1 MTAILFLVQALTVS
15 SQVDSVIVYPHQVL
29 VVRNA
34 SVTVSGPG
42 ELAFPNLPGALDD
55 NSVRIKAPG
64 IRVGEVQVRRGY
76 LAEPTSEVKRLL
88 ARLQELEDQFKGLDD
103 EGAVLKA
110 KEEFLNSVKL
120 GAPEIISKEL
130 QQGKVAA
137 ESWRGALAFVGD
149 ELVKVKARQVKLA
162 REKEKMQKQVEA
174 ARREYNDARA
184 AIENRKE
191 VRFNFS
197 ADAGAYELRLA
208 YVIAN
213 AANWAP
219 YYELRANPSG
229 SKVEVSYFAKLAQ
242 RTGEDWENVRVV
254 LSTTTPVLG
263 VTPPEPNPWY
273 LSLFEAMRDGYKK
286 RMVMPAPGGP
296 MSERVSSAGGI
307 GAGVPEEIQPVETGL
322 SLQYAIPGRVS
333 LRSGEQVKKLGLKHV
348 ALPAEFEY
356 YTLPRSGQQAYLTG
370 KLANTSDFVF
380 LAGDGNTYV
389 GDEYTGSTWLPNIA
403 PQESALLSFGIDERV
418 KVKRE
423 LVRSFKSKG
432 GLFSRTEKQSF
443 VYRTTVDNYTSKPVT
458 IKVVEQVPVSK
469 QGEIKVT
476 VTKVEPKFLE
486 EDKDKGTY
494 TWKPTLEPKGKLAS
508 AADVGRFT
516 IDYEFTV
523 EYPAG
528 RRVQGLF

>member
-1 MTAILFLVQALTVS
+1 MFVILLVLQAMTAS
-15 SQVDSVIVYPHQVL
+15 SQVDSVVVYPHQVL
-29 VVRNA
+29 VVRTA

-42 ELAFPNLPGALDD
+42 ELAFAGLPGALDD

-76 LAEPTSEVKRLL
+76 LAEPTPEVKRLL
-88 ARLQELEDQFKGLDD
+88 ARVQELEDQSKGLED

-120 GAPEIISKEL
+120 GAPEIIAKDL
-130 QQGKVAA
+130 QQGKVAT

-149 ELVKVKARQVKLA
+149 ELMKVKARQVKLG
-162 REKEKMQKQVEA
+162 REKEEIQKLVQA
-174 ARREYNDARA
+174 ARQEYNDAKA

-191 VRFNFS
+191 VGFNFS
-197 ADAGAYELRLA
+197 ADAGTYQVELT

-213 AANWAP
+213 AADWSP
-219 YYELRANPSG
+219 YYELRANPSE
-229 SKVEVSYFAKLAQ
+229 SKVNVAYFAKLVQ

-263 VTPPEPNPWY
+263 VTPPEPYPWY
-273 LSLFEAMRDGYKK
+273 LSLLEPERAAYK
-286 RMVMPAPGGP
+286 RMMPMAAPGAA
-296 MSERVSSAGGI
+296 MDMAKAGGVM
-307 GAGVPEEIQPVETGL
+307 AEEQASAQPVETGI
-322 SLQYAIPGRVS
+322 SLQYVIPGRVS
-333 LRSGEQVKKLGLKHV
+333 LKSGEQAKKLGLKQI

-356 YTLPRSGQQAYLTG
+356 YSVPRSGQQAYLTG
-370 KLANTSDFVF
+370 NLANTSDFVF

-389 GDEYTGSTWLPNIA
+389 GDEYTGSTWLPNVA
-403 PQESALLSFGIDERV
+403 SQESTLLSFGIDERV

-423 LVRSFKSKG
+423 LVKSFKSKG
-432 GLFSRTEKQSF
+432 GLLSKTEKQSF
-443 VYRTTVDNYTSKPVT
+443 AYRTTVENYTQKPIT
-458 IKVVEQVPVSK
+458 IKVVEQVPVSQ

-494 TWKPTLEPKGKLAS
+494 TWKPTIETRGKF
-508 AADVGRFT
+508 V

>member
-1 MTAILFLVQALTVS
+1 MFLMLLLVQALAVN

-29 VVRNA
+29 VVRTG
-34 SVTVSGPG
+34 SVTVTGSG
-42 ELAFPNLPGALDD
+42 ELLFPGLPGALDD

-76 LAEPTSEVKRLL
+76 LAEPTPEVKRLL
-88 ARLQELEDQFKGLDD
+88 ARVQELEDQTKGLDD
-103 EGAVLKA
+103 EAVVLKA
-110 KEEFLNSVKL
+110 KEDFLNSVKL

-130 QQGKVAA
+130 QQGKVAP

-149 ELVKVKARQVKLA
+149 ELMKVKARQVKLG
-162 REKEKMQKQVEA
+162 REKEEMQKQLDA
-174 ARREYNDARA
+174 ARQEYNDAKA

-191 VRFNFS
+191 VGFNFS
-197 ADAGAYELRLA
+197 ADAGSYEVELT
-208 YVIAN
+208 YVIPN
-213 AANWAP
+213 AADWSP
-219 YYELRANPSG
+219 YYELRANPAD
-229 SKVEVSYFAKLAQ
+229 SKVNVAYFAKLVQ
-242 RTGEDWENVRVV
+242 RTGEDWENVKVV

-263 VTPPEPNPWY
+263 VTPPEPYPWY
-273 LSLFEAMRDGYKK
+273 LSLLELERAYRKA
-286 RMVMPAPGGP
+286 VMPAPGAA
-296 MSERVSSAGGI
+296 ERAGRFDE
-307 GAGVPEEIQPVETGL
+307 GAMLVDSQEQIQPVETGI
-322 SLQYAIPGRVS
+322 SLQYVIPGRVS
-333 LRSGEQVKKLGLKHV
+333 LKSGEQAKRLGLKQI

-403 PQESALLSFGIDERV
+403 PQESTLLSFGIDERV

-423 LVRSFKSKG
+423 LVKSFKSKG
-432 GLFSRTEKQSF
+432 GLFSKTEKQSF
-443 VYRTTVDNYTSKPVT
+443 VYRTTVENYVSKPVV
-458 IKVVEQVPVSK
+458 IKVVEQVPVSQ

-494 TWKPTLEPKGKLAS
+494 TWKPTIETRGK
-508 AADVGRFT
+508 FI
-516 IDYEFTV
+516 IDYEFMV

>member
-1 MTAILFLVQALTVS
+1 MFVILLVLRALAAS
-15 SQVDSVIVYPHQVL
+15 SQVDSVVVYPHQVL
-29 VVRNA
+29 VVREAN
-34 SVTVSGPG
+34 VTVTGSG
-42 ELAFPNLPGALDD
+42 EMAFPGLPGALDD

-76 LAEPTSEVKRLL
+76 LAEPTPEVKRLL
-88 ARLQELEDQFKGLDD
+88 VRMQELEDQFKGLED

-130 QQGKVAA
+130 QQGKVAT

-149 ELVKVKARQVKLA
+149 ELMKVKARQVKLV
-162 REKEKMQKQVEA
+162 REREAMQKQVEA
-174 ARREYNDARA
+174 ARREYTDAKA
-184 AIENRKE
+184 AVENRKE
-191 VRFNFS
+191 VRFNFA
-197 ADAGAYELRLA
+197 ADAGTYELRLS

-213 AANWAP
+213 AASWGP
-219 YYELRANPSG
+219 YYELRANPG
-229 SKVEVSYFAKLAQ
+229 ESKVDVSYFAKLTQ
-242 RTGEDWENVRVV
+242 RSGEDWENVKVV

-263 VTPPEPNPWY
+263 VTAPEPRPWF
-273 LSLFEAMRDGYKK
+273 LSLLEPERPAHKKLEA
-286 RMVMPAPGGP
+286 MPAPGGRFDDVSREGVA
-296 MSERVSSAGGI
+296 SERV
-307 GAGVPEEIQPVETGL
+307 EEIQPVETGI

-333 LRSGEQVKKLGLKHV
+333 LKSGEQAKKLGLKQV
-348 ALPAEFEY
+348 NLPAEFEY

-370 KLANTSDFVF
+370 NLVNSSDFVF

-403 PQESALLSFGIDERV
+403 PQESTLLSFGIDERV

-432 GLFSRTEKQSF
+432 GLFSKTERQSF
-443 VYRTTVDNYTSKPVT
+443 VYRTTVENYSPKPVA
-458 IKVVEQVPVSK
+458 IKVVEQVPVSQ

-476 VTKVEPKFLE
+476 VTKVEPEFLE
-486 EDKDKGTY
+486 HDKDEGTY

-516 IDYEFTV
+516 IDFEFTV

-528 RRVQGLF
+528 RQVQGLF

>member
-1 MTAILFLVQALTVS
+1 MFIVLLLLQAMTAS
-15 SQVDSVIVYPHQVL
+15 SQVDSVVVYPHQVL
-29 VVRNA
+29 VVRTS
-34 SVTVSGPG
+34 SVAVAGPG
-42 ELAFPNLPGALDD
+42 ELVFPGLPGALDD

-76 LAEPTSEVKRLL
+76 LAEPTPEVKRLQV
-88 ARLQELEDQFKGLDD
+88 RMQELEDQFKGLDD

-120 GAPEIISKEL
+120 GAPEIISKDL
-130 QQGKVAA
+130 QQGKVAT

-149 ELVKVKARQVKLA
+149 ELMKVKARQVKLG
-162 REKEKMQKQVEA
+162 REKEEMQKQLAA
-174 ARREYNDARA
+174 ARQEYNDAKA

-191 VRFNFS
+191 VGFNFS
-197 ADAGAYELRLA
+197 ADAGTYQVELT
-208 YVIAN
+208 YVIPN
-213 AANWAP
+213 AADWSP
-219 YYELRANPSG
+219 YYELRANPG
-229 SKVEVSYFAKLAQ
+229 ESKVGVAYFAKLVQ
-242 RTGEDWENVRVV
+242 RTGEDWEDVRVV

-273 LSLFEAMRDGYKK
+273 LALLELERPAYK
-286 RMVMPAPGGP
+286 RMEAMPAPGAAA
-296 MSERVSSAGGI
+296 RGGRFDDV
-307 GAGVPEEIQPVETGL
+307 AMLVDKQEEVQPVETGI
-322 SLQYAIPGRVS
+322 SLQYVIPGRVS
-333 LRSGEQVKKLGLKHV
+333 LKSGEQAKKLGLKQL

-370 KLANTSDFVF
+370 NLVNSSDFVF
-380 LAGDGNTYV
+380 LAGDANTYV
-389 GDEYTGSTWLPNIA
+389 GDEYTGSTWLPNVA
-403 PQESALLSFGIDERV
+403 SQESTLLSFGVDERV

-423 LVRSFKSKG
+423 LVKSFKSKG
-432 GLFSRTEKQSF
+432 GLLSKTEKQSF
-443 VYRTTVDNYTSKPVT
+443 VYRTTVENYTQKPVV

-494 TWKPTLEPKGKLAS
+494 TWKPAIEVKGKFA
-508 AADVGRFT
+508 

-528 RRVQGLF
+528 RQVQGLF

>member
-1 MTAILFLVQALTVS
+1 MTAVLFFIVQALTVS
-15 SQVDSVIVYPHQVL
+15 SQVDSVVVYPHQVL
-29 VVRNA
+29 VVRDA

-42 ELAFPNLPGALDD
+42 ELVFSDLPGALDD
-55 NSVRIKAPG
+55 NSVRINAPG
-64 IRVGEVQVRRGY
+64 IHVGEVQVRRGY
-76 LAEPTSEVKRLL
+76 LAEPTPEVKRLL
-88 ARLQELEDQFKGLDD
+88 ARAQDLEDQFKGLVD
-103 EGAVLKA
+103 EDTVLKA

-149 ELVKVKARQVKLA
+149 ELMKVKAREVKLS
-162 REKEKMQKQVEA
+162 REKEEMQKQVEA
-174 ARREYNDARA
+174 ARQEYNDAKA
-184 AIENRKE
+184 TVENRKE
-191 VRFNFS
+191 VSFNFS
-197 ADAGAYELRLA
+197 ADAGTYDLRLS

-213 AANWAP
+213 AAAWAP
-219 YYELRANPSG
+219 YYELRANPG
-229 SKVEVSYFAKLAQ
+229 ESKVDVSYFAKLTQ
-242 RTGEDWENVRVV
+242 RTGEDWDNVRIV

-273 LSLFEAMRDGYKK
+273 LSLLEAERAAYKS
-286 RMVMPAPGGP
+286 RMVMPAPGAADMG
-296 MSERVSSAGGI
+296 RLQGGVM
-307 GAGVPEEIQPVETGL
+307 AEKAEEIQPVETGI
-322 SLQYAIPGRVS
+322 SLQYVIPGRVS
-333 LRSGEQVKKLGLKHV
+333 LKSGEQAKKLELKEIV
-348 ALPAEFEY
+348 LPAEFEY

-370 KLANTSDFVF
+370 TLANSSDFVF
-380 LAGDGNTYV
+380 LAGDGSTYV

-403 PQESALLSFGIDERV
+403 SQESTLVSFGIDERV

-423 LVRSFKSKG
+423 LVSSFKSKG
-432 GLFSRTEKQSF
+432 GLFSKTEKQNF
-443 VYRTTVDNYTSKPVT
+443 VYRTTVDNYSPKPVT
-458 IKVVEQVPVSK
+458 IKVVEQVPVSQ

-494 TWKPTLEPKGKLAS
+494 IWKPTIEMKGK
-508 AADVGRFT
+508 FT

-528 RRVQGLF
+528 RQVQGLF

>member
-1 MTAILFLVQALTVS
+1 MSIVLLLLQAMTVS
-15 SQVDSVIVYPHQVL
+15 SQVDSVVVYPRQVL
-29 VVRNA
+29 VVRTA

-42 ELAFPNLPGALDD
+42 ARSYDASGMLVFPGLPGALND

-76 LAEPTSEVKRLL
+76 LAEPTPEVKRLL
-88 ARLQELEDQFKGLDD
+88 ARMQDVEDQLKGLDD

-130 QQGKVAA
+130 QQGKVAT
-137 ESWRGALAFVGD
+137 ESWRGALTFVGD
-149 ELVKVKARQVKLA
+149 ELMKVKTRQVKLA
-162 REKEKMQKQVEA
+162 REKEEMQKRVQA
-174 ARREYNDARA
+174 ARQEYNDAKA

-191 VRFNFS
+191 VGFNFS
-197 ADAGAYELRLA
+197 AEAGTYQVELT
-208 YVIAN
+208 YMIAN
-213 AANWAP
+213 AANWVP
-219 YYELRANPSG
+219 YYELRANPG
-229 SKVEVSYFAKLAQ
+229 ASKVDVAYFAKLAQ
-242 RTGEDWENVRVV
+242 RTGEDWQNVRVV

-273 LSLFEAMRDGYKK
+273 LSLLEAMRGDYKK
-286 RMVMPAPGGP
+286 RMVMPAPG
-296 MSERVSSAGGI
+296 AAKA
-307 GAGVPEEIQPVETGL
+307 GAGFHDGAMAEEPEEIQPVETGI

-333 LRSGEQVKKLGLKHV
+333 LMSGEQAKKLGLKQV

-370 KLANTSDFVF
+370 KLANTSDFVL

-403 PQESALLSFGIDERV
+403 PQESTLLSFGIDERV

-423 LVRSFKSKG
+423 LVKSFKSKG
-432 GLFSRTEKQSF
+432 GLFSKTEKQSF
-443 VYRTTVDNYTSKPVT
+443 VYRTTVDNYTSKPIV

-476 VTKVEPKFLE
+476 ATKVEPKFLE

-494 TWKPTLEPKGKLAS
+494 TWKPTLEPKGS
-508 AADVGRFT
+508 FS

-528 RRVQGLF
+528 RQVQGLF

>member
-1 MTAILFLVQALTVS
+1 MSVILLLLQALSVS
-15 SQVDSVIVYPHQVL
+15 SRVDSVVVYPHQVL
-29 VVRNA
+29 VVRTA
-34 SVTVSGPG
+34 SATVTGSG
-42 ELAFPNLPGALDD
+42 ELSFSGLPGALDD

-64 IRVGEVQVRRGY
+64 IRVGEVQVWRGY
-76 LAEPTSEVKRLL
+76 LAEPTPEVRRLQ
-88 ARLQELEDQFKGLDD
+88 ARMQELEDQFKGLDD

-130 QQGKVAA
+130 QQGKVAT
-137 ESWRGALAFVGD
+137 ESWRGALTFVGD
-149 ELVKVKARQVKLA
+149 ELMKVKARQVKLG
-162 REKEKMQKQVEA
+162 REKEEMQKQVEA
-174 ARREYNDARA
+174 ARREYNDAKA
-184 AIENRKE
+184 AVENRKE
-191 VRFNFS
+191 VSFNYA
-197 ADAGAYELRLA
+197 ADAGSYDLLIS
-208 YVIAN
+208 YVIVN
-213 AANWAP
+213 AASWSP
-219 YYELRANPSG
+219 YYELRANPG
-229 SKVEVSYFAKLAQ
+229 QGKVDVSYFAKLTQ
-242 RTGEDWENVRVV
+242 RSGEDWEGVKVV

-263 VTPPEPNPWY
+263 VTAPEPHPWY
-273 LSLFEAMRDGYKK
+273 LSLLEPERSAYKK
-286 RMVMPAPGGP
+286 REMMPAPGAALRQFD
-296 MSERVSSAGGI
+296 E
-307 GAGVPEEIQPVETGL
+307 GAMAEAPEEIQPVETGI

-333 LRSGEQVKKLGLKHV
+333 LKSGEQAKKLGLKQV

-370 KLANTSDFVF
+370 NLANTSDFVF

-403 PQESALLSFGIDERV
+403 PQESTFLSFGIDERV

-432 GLFSRTEKQSF
+432 GLFSKTEKQSF
-443 VYRTTVDNYTSKPVT
+443 VYRTTVENYISKPVV
-458 IKVVEQVPVSK
+458 IKVVEQVPVSQ

-494 TWKPTLEPKGKLAS
+494 TWKPTLEPNGKL
-508 AADVGRFT
+508 T

-528 RRVQGLF
+528 RQVQGLF

>member
-1 MTAILFLVQALTVS
+1 MSMILLLLQAMTVS
-15 SQVDSVIVYPHQVL
+15 SQVDSVVVYPRQVL
-29 VVRNA
+29 IVRTA

-42 ELAFPNLPGALDD
+42 EFVFPGLPGALND

-76 LAEPTSEVKRLL
+76 LAEPTPEVKRLQ
-88 ARLQELEDQFKGLDD
+88 ARLQDLEDQFKGLDN

-130 QQGKVAA
+130 QQGKVAT
-137 ESWRGALAFVGD
+137 ESWRGALTFVGD
-149 ELVKVKARQVKLA
+149 ELMKVKTRQVKLA
-162 REKEKMQKQVEA
+162 REREEMQKQVEA
-174 ARREYNDARA
+174 ARREYNDAKA
-184 AIENRKE
+184 AVENRKE
-191 VRFNFS
+191 VGFNFS
-197 ADAGAYELRLA
+197 ADAGTYQVELT

-213 AANWAP
+213 AANWVP

-229 SKVEVSYFAKLAQ
+229 SKVDVAYFAKLTQ
-242 RTGEDWENVRVV
+242 RTGEDWQNVRVV

-263 VTPPEPNPWY
+263 VTAPEPNPWY
-273 LSLFEAMRDGYKK
+273 LSLLELERAVRKS
-286 RMVMPAPGGP
+286 VMPAPGAAL
-296 MSERVSSAGGI
+296 SEGVQVVTGGFDAEY
-307 GAGVPEEIQPVETGL
+307 GEAMQSVETGI
-322 SLQYAIPGRVS
+322 SLQYVIPGRVS
-333 LRSGEQVKKLGLKHV
+333 LKSGEAAKKLGLKQV

-403 PQESALLSFGIDERV
+403 PQESTLLSFGIDERV

-432 GLFSRTEKQSF
+432 GLFSKTEKQSY
-443 VYRTTVDNYTSKPVT
+443 VYRTTVENYISKPAV

-494 TWKPTLEPKGKLAS
+494 TWKPTIETRAKF
-508 AADVGRFT
+508 VV
-516 IDYEFTV
+516 DYEFTV

-528 RRVQGLF
+528 RQVQGLF

>member
-1 MTAILFLVQALTVS
+1 MFVILLALQAMTAN
-15 SQVDSVIVYPHQVL
+15 SQVDSVVVYPHQVL
-29 VVRNA
+29 VVRQA
-34 SVTVSGPG
+34 SVTVTGSG
-42 ELAFPNLPGALDD
+42 ELVFPGLPGALDD

-76 LAEPTSEVKRLL
+76 LAEPTPEVKRLQ
-88 ARLQELEDQFKGLDD
+88 ARMQELEDQLKGLDD

-130 QQGKVAA
+130 QQGKVAI
-137 ESWRGALAFVGD
+137 ESWRGALAFVGE
-149 ELVKVKARQVKLA
+149 ELVKVKARQVKLG
-162 REKEKMQKQVEA
+162 REREEMQKQVEA
-174 ARREYNDARA
+174 ARREYNDAKA
-184 AIENRKE
+184 AVENRKE
-191 VRFNFS
+191 VRFNFA
-197 ADAGAYELRLA
+197 ADAGTYELRIS

-213 AANWAP
+213 AAAWSP
-219 YYELRANPSG
+219 YYELRANPG
-229 SKVEVSYFAKLAQ
+229 QGKVDVSYFAKLTQ
-242 RTGEDWENVRVV
+242 RSGEDWENVKVV

-263 VTPPEPNPWY
+263 VTAPEPYPWY
-273 LSLFEAMRDGYKK
+273 LSLVQPERAAYKK
-286 RMVMPAPGGP
+286 MEAMPAPGGRFDEVSRQSVA
-296 MSERVSSAGGI
+296 SERV
-307 GAGVPEEIQPVETGL
+307 EEIQPVETGI
-322 SLQYAIPGRVS
+322 SLQYVIPGRVS
-333 LRSGEQVKKLGLKHV
+333 LKSGEQAKKLGLKQI

-370 KLANTSDFVF
+370 NLVNSSDFVF

-389 GDEYTGSTWLPNIA
+389 GDEYTGSTWLPNVA
-403 PQESALLSFGIDERV
+403 SQESTLLSFGIDERV

-423 LVRSFKSKG
+423 LVKSFKSKG
-432 GLFSRTEKQSF
+432 GLLSKTEKQSF
-443 VYRTTVDNYTSKPVT
+443 VYRTTVENYTQKPIT
-458 IKVVEQVPVSK
+458 IKVVEQVPVSQ

-494 TWKPTLEPKGKLAS
+494 TWKPTIETKGK
-508 AADVGRFT
+508 FT

>member
-1 MTAILFLVQALTVS
+1 MSVILLLLQAMTVT
-15 SQVDSVIVYPHQVL
+15 SQVDSVVVYPRQVL
-29 VVRNA
+29 VVRTA
-34 SVTVSGPG
+34 SVTVSGSGARSDDAPG
-42 ELAFPNLPGALDD
+42 MLVFPGLPGALDD

-76 LAEPTSEVKRLL
+76 LTEPTPRVR
-88 ARLQELEDQFKGLDD
+88 RLQARMEELEDQYRGLED

-130 QQGKVAA
+130 QQGKVAT

-149 ELVKVKARQVKLA
+149 ELMKVKARQVKLV
-162 REKEKMQKQVEA
+162 REKEEMRKQVEA
-174 ARREYNDARA
+174 ARREYNDAKA
-184 AIENRKE
+184 AVENRKE
-191 VRFNFS
+191 VAFNF
-197 ADAGAYELRLA
+197 AAGASTYDLRLS
-208 YVIAN
+208 YVIPN
-213 AANWAP
+213 AANWVP
-219 YYELRANPSG
+219 YYELRANPGG
-229 SKVEVSYFAKLAQ
+229 SKVDVSYFAKLSQ
-242 RTGEDWENVRVV
+242 RTGEDWQNVRVV

-263 VTPPEPNPWY
+263 VTPPEPSPWY
-273 LSLFEAMRDGYKK
+273 LSLFEAMRDSYKK
-286 RMVMPAPGGP
+286 RMVMPAPGAADAFAP
-296 MSERVSSAGGI
+296 E
-307 GAGVPEEIQPVETGL
+307 GVMEEKAEAMLPVETGI

-333 LRSGEQVKKLGLKHV
+333 LKSGEQAKKLGLKQV

-370 KLANTSDFVF
+370 NLANTSDFVF
-380 LAGDGNTYV
+380 LAGSGNTYV

-403 PQESALLSFGIDERV
+403 PQESTLLSFGIDERV

-443 VYRTTVDNYTSKPVT
+443 VYRTTVENYTPKPAT
-458 IKVVEQVPVSK
+458 IKVMEQVPVSK

-476 VTKVEPKFLE
+476 VTKVEPKYLE
-486 EDKDKGTY
+486 QDKDKGTY
-494 TWKPTLEPKGKLAS
+494 TWKPTIETRGE
-508 AADVGRFT
+508 FT
-516 IDYEFTV
+516 IDCEFTV

-528 RRVQGLF
+528 RQVQGLF